1 LCIWWVGIAAIP
13 RLPAAL
19 LQAATDRTYR
29 RRAGRPAALRLM
41 VLKEFVERP
50 LIMSAVSRPARAQ
63 TSRLLSTYHLAGRR
77 PGPGLDVS
85 RRRRPPLGPLRSVGC
100 TARGRVEIL
109 DDVQLR

>member
-85 RRRRPPLGPLRSVGC
+85 RRRPPPGPLRSVGC